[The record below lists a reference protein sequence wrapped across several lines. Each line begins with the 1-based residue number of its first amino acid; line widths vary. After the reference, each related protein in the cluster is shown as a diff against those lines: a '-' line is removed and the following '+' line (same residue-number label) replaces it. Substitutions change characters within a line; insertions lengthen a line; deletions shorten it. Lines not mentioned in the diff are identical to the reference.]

1 MASVTPSDLLPGT
14 AAVLRGACD
23 GYRAGTTGRL
33 QGSRQGCIVFVP
45 DEPAGVARWARPR
58 SSMLVPPA
66 FIATVRS

>member
-1 MASVTPSDLLPGT
+1 MASVISTDLRPGT

-23 GYRAGTTGRL
+23 GYRVGTTGTL
-33 QGSRQGCIVFVP
+33 EGSRQGCVVFVP

-66 FIATVRS
+66 FIATVRG